1 MTLKDSFG
9 LAYRTVVSNR
19 LRSGIT
25 IAIIAFGIM
34 ALIGIITC
42 IDAMNKY
49 LTESFATMGAN
60 SFSIA
65 YKERF
70 RFNNNNDDVQKVKKG
85 RKQKKSNLDKFI
97 TIREAEQFKDLYKY
111 PAVVSIEIS
120 GGNGYEIHYKQKKTN
135 PNVNIRGGNEH
146 FVGVN
151 GFTLAAG
158 RNLNALDV
166 ETGRNVCI
174 LGGDVVEKLFGENIG
189 ASVDK
194 VIKLGNTPY
203 RVVGVL
209 AKKGNSALMRADNVV
224 ITSYG
229 NARSLAN
236 ASSTFRIG
244 VAASNVVSLEGA
256 VNEAEI
262 LFRNVRRLHPT
273 DDNNF
278 VIEKSDK
285 IAQTFIGLL
294 GSIQGAAAAIG
305 LITLIGAAIGLMNIM
320 LVAVNER
327 TKEVGLIK
335 AIGGKRSDIKNQFL
349 FESTIISVM
358 GAIFGI
364 ILGVLVGN
372 IFALVLGTGFVV
384 PWGWVVLGIVI
395 CSGVGLAAGLWPA
408 LKASRLDPIVALR
421 HD

>member
-60 SFSIA
+60 SFSIG

-174 LGGDVVEKLFGENIG
+174 LGGDVVDKLFGENIG
-189 ASVDK
+189 AAVDK

-236 ASSTFRIG
+236 ASSTFRLS

-335 AIGGKRSDIKNQFL
+335 ALGGKRRDIKNQFL

-384 PWGWVVLGIVI
+384 PWSWVVLGIVI

>member
-1 MTLKDSFG
+1 
-9 LAYRTVVSNR
+9 
-19 LRSGIT
+19 
-25 IAIIAFGIM
+25 
-34 ALIGIITC
+34 
-42 IDAMNKY
+42 
-49 LTESFATMGAN
+49 
-60 SFSIA
+60 
-65 YKERF
+65 
-70 RFNNNNDDVQKVKKG
+70 
-85 RKQKKSNLDKFI
+85 
-97 TIREAEQFKDLYKY
+97 
-111 PAVVSIEIS
+111 
-120 GGNGYEIHYKQKKTN
+120 
-135 PNVNIRGGNEH
+135 
-146 FVGVN
+146 
-151 GFTLAAG
+151 
-158 RNLNALDV
+158 
-166 ETGRNVCI
+166 
-174 LGGDVVEKLFGENIG
+174 NIG
-189 ASVDK
+189 AAVDK

-236 ASSTFRIG
+236 ASSTFRLS

-335 AIGGKRSDIKNQFL
+335 ALGGKRRDIKNQFL

-384 PWGWVVLGIVI
+384 PWSWVVLGIVI